1 MLGCRSPRMGA
12 PFQHTA
18 ARTGLVLCD
27 TCVTASAV
35 WLLAEWSAAGLA
47 HGGALAGNP
56 TEVLPVRSCSAPDHR
71 RATPCQPPRRASA
84 MLAGCRHGSSW
95 RGSRGTA
102 HGGLFSFRRLPHA
115 RTATVCPVCLAHK
128 LSGADWLRGQVVSF
142 PKAIPSW
149 SWIVERLL
157 WADQISALWPTGTPL
172 ARTPEEGLALD
183 DLPAPVR
190 APRPLPALGEVIRE
204 HDQLGDRLA
213 AGRLYRRPAALA
225 SMDGLDGWECP
236 RVVEDLGARPVEPH
250 GVVPAVHQAEAV
262 GAPVGAAAEVHHH

>member
-56 TEVLPVRSCSAPDHR
+56 TEVLPLRSCSAPDHR

-84 MLAGCRHGSSW
+84 MLAGYRHGSSW

-142 PKAIPSW
+142 PKAIPRR

-157 WADQISALWPTGTPL
+157 WADEISALWPTGTPL
-172 ARTPEEGLALD
+172 ARTPEEGWPWTTYQRLYG
-183 DLPAPVR
+183 R
-190 APRPLPALGEVIRE
+190 LGRSR
-204 HDQLGDRLA
+204 RLA
-213 AGRLYRRPAALA
+213 KSFENTTSSATAWLQVACIAGPLRWRQW
-225 SMDGLDGWECP
+225 MGWTA
-236 RVVEDLGARPVEPH
+236 GN
-250 GVVPAVHQAEAV
+250 VHV
-262 GAPVGAAAEVHHH
+262 WSRISGRGR